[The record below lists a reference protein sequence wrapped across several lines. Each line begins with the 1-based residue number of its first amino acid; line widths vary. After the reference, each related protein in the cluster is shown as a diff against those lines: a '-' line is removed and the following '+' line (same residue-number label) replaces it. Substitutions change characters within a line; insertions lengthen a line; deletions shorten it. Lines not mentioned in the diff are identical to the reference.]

1 MKSQQEI
8 TRINVMDTQAATAAL
23 HRAAE
28 MARKTAMDTDTCLV
42 VMENGKVVR
51 IPAQQLR
58 QQQELAHGEIK

>member
-1 MKSQQEI
+1 MSTHTNTKAI
-8 TRINVMDTQAATAAL
+8 DTQAALAAL

-28 MARKTAMDTDTCLV
+28 MARKTAIDTDTCLV

-58 QQQELAHGEIK
+58 QQQEKD